1 MKKILG
7 ISLVALMAVA
17 PSLANAAG
25 ERSVSLTKLN
35 ASDPV
40 ATSNLATTSYVGGAY
55 KTTADKID
63 LLIDDTAVTTD
74 GTYIKAGKS
83 VSANLTALD
92 GQVKSTSDMILDPV
106 NGLAK
111 IVNDDHE
118 AIETLNGGTDVAGSV
133 ASQIADALETYEG
146 TSASV
151 GNLDDLN
158 TTDQTNVV
166 GAINEVYSTVGN
178 LDGLNTSDKDS
189 VVGAINEVD
198 SAVNI
203 LENKTI
209 TYVESWSN
217 PQPVTTK
224 LVSLPTLE

>member
-1 MKKILG
+1 MKKLFG
-7 ISLVALMAVA
+7 ISLIAIMSVTPLIAG
-17 PSLANAAG
+17 AAEG
-25 ERSVSLTKLN
+25 DRSVSLTKLN

-63 LLIDDTAVTTD
+63 LLIDDTAVTTN
-74 GTYIKAGKS
+74 GNYIKAGKS

-111 IVNDDHE
+111 IVNDDHT
-118 AIETLNGGTDVAGSV
+118 AIETLTGDGEGSV
-133 ASQIADALETYEG
+133 AAQIEAALEDYDG

-151 GNLDDLN
+151 GDLDDLN
-158 TTDQTNVV
+158 TTN
-166 GAINEVYSTVGN
+166 
-178 LDGLNTSDKDS
+178 KDS
-189 VVGAINEVD
+189 VVGAINSVD
-198 SAVNI
+198 SAVDT

-217 PQPVTTK
+217 PQPVTTT
-224 LVSLPTLE
+224 LVSLPDYVEP

>member
-1 MKKILG
+1 
-7 ISLVALMAVA
+7 LVAVLAVSPMMAM
-17 PSLANAAG
+17 AAEG
-25 ERSVSLTKLN
+25 DRSASLTKLT
-35 ASDPV
+35 AADPV

-74 GTYIKAGKS
+74 GTFIKAGKS

-92 GQVKSTSDMILDPV
+92 NQAKSTSDMILDPV

-118 AIETLNGGTDVAGSV
+118 AIETLKGGADVAGSV
-133 ASQIADALETYEG
+133 AAQIEAALEDYEG
-146 TSASV
+146 TTPSV

-158 TTDQTNVV
+158 TTN
-166 GAINEVYSTVGN
+166 
-178 LDGLNTSDKDS
+178 KDS
-189 VVGAINEVD
+189 VVGAINSVD
-198 SAVNI
+198 SAVGT

-217 PQPVTTK
+217 PQPVTTT
-224 LVSLPTLE
+224 LVSLPNAE